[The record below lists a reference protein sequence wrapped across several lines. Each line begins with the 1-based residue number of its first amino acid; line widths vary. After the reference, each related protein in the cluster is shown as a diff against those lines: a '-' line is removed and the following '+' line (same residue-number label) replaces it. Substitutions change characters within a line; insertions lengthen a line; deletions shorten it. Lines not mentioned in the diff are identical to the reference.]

1 MRLRVVLIALLVV
14 GTAAFVVGVSV
25 ERAQGENHAE
35 PATAVEGEREAGMPA
50 EAGHEDGAESGEAA
64 RAEES
69 AGAAADEDK
78 AETFLGIDYEAVPFI
93 VLAAAFS
100 LALAAAVWL
109 RPGSVTVLA
118 LVVVAM
124 VAFAVLDA
132 REVVHQLDEDNGGLA
147 LLAGVVAALH
157 LGVAAVALAL
167 ARGAA
172 TSSRP
177 LA

>member
-14 GTAAFVVGVSV
+14 ATAAFVVGVSI
-25 ERAQGENHAE
+25 ERSQGEAHAE
-35 PATAVEGEREAGMPA
+35 PATTVEGEAGEPG
-50 EAGHEDGAESGEAA
+50 EAGHEEGAENSEAG

-69 AGAAADEDK
+69 PGAHADEEG
-78 AETFLGIDYEAVPFI
+78 AEKFLGIDYEAVPFI

-109 RPGSVTVLA
+109 LPRSVPVLA

-124 VAFAVLDA
+124 VAFTALDV

-172 TSSRP
+172 PSSRP

>member
-1 MRLRVVLIALLVV
+1 MRLRVVLVALLVV
-14 GTAAFVVGVSV
+14 ATAAFVVGVSI
-25 ERAQGENHAE
+25 ERSQGEAHAE
-35 PATAVEGEREAGMPA
+35 PATTVEGGVGESG
-50 EAGHEDGAESGEAA
+50 EAGHEEGAENGEAVP
-64 RAEES
+64 AEES
-69 AGAAADEDK
+69 PGAHADEEN
-78 AETFLGIDYEAVPFI
+78 AEKFLGIDYEAVPFI

-109 RPGSVTVLA
+109 RPGSVPVLA

-124 VAFAVLDA
+124 VGFAALDV

-172 TSSRP
+172 TAGRP

>member
-14 GTAAFVVGVSV
+14 ATAAFVVGVSV
-25 ERAQGENHAE
+25 ERSQGEAHAE
-35 PATAVEGEREAGMPA
+35 GATTAEGEAGQPA

-69 AGAAADEDK
+69 ADAAADEDK

-100 LALAAAVWL
+100 LALALALAVWL
-109 RPGSVTVLA
+109 LSPSVPVLG

-124 VAFAVLDA
+124 VAFAALDG

-172 TSSRP
+172 PSSRP

>member
-1 MRLRVVLIALLVV
+1 MRLPVVLIALLVAA
-14 GTAAFVVGVSV
+14 TAAFVVGVTI
-25 ERAQGENHAE
+25 ERSRGEAHPE
-35 PATAVEGEREAGMPA
+35 PASTVEGEAGEAG
-50 EAGHEDGAESGEAA
+50 EAGHKEGAESGEET

-69 AGAAADEDK
+69 PGAHADEAN

-109 RPGSVTVLA
+109 RPESVPLLA

-124 VAFAVLDA
+124 VAFAALDA

-147 LLAGVVAALH
+147 LLAGVIAALH
-157 LGVAAVALAL
+157 LGAAAVAVALA
-167 ARGAA
+167 RGPA
-172 TSSRP
+172 TSSRS

>member
-14 GTAAFVVGVSV
+14 ATAAFVVGVSI
-25 ERAQGENHAE
+25 ERSQGENHAE
-35 PATAVEGEREAGMPA
+35 PATAVAGEGEAGQPA
-50 EAGHEDGAESGEAA
+50 EAGHEDGAVSGEAA

-69 AGAAADEDK
+69 PGAHADEGN
-78 AETFLGIDYEAVPFI
+78 AEKFLGIDYEAVPFI

-109 RPGSVTVLA
+109 LPGSVPVLA

-124 VAFAVLDA
+124 VAFTALDV

-157 LGVAAVALAL
+157 LGVAAVALAP

-172 TSSRP
+172 ASSRP